1 MNEYNNMATE
11 NTINRQ
17 FLDYEGLSTFWKGI
31 KDKFVGID
39 SFESLS
45 STVDGFADSLEAQRE
60 LLNTINTY
68 VEKLSPLQAKD
79 ENELQSKGNS
89 ALLGSIIYLK
99 QTNDSTNWPVGPYMV
114 IAAGNLKYINLT
126 TVEGE
131 VDTEQIV
138 SMIEGLSQTIT
149 AYGDRLDNLENSL
162 ENRPAGIS
170 YEIVDNLPSS
180 GSIKAGT
187 MYFVKDSNTD
197 TYTEYM
203 GINISGNT
211 NALEKIGVGIDD
223 VKTYVNGLLEPIN
236 TQINTLSSSIANIN
250 DNFEN
255 RSKTI
260 ILNELTNGSNES
272 IGGQIRIT
280 DTQINNLLK
289 S

>member
-45 STVDGFADSLEAQRE
+45 STVDGFADSLDAQGE
-60 LLNTINTY
+60 LLNKINTC
-68 VEKLSPLQAKD
+68 VEKLSPLQANN

-187 MYFVKDSNTD
+187 MYFVKDSNAE
-197 TYTEYM
+197 TYTEYI

-211 NALEKIGVGIDD
+211 NALEKIGVGISD
-223 VKTYVNGLLEPIN
+223 VETYVNGLLEPI
-236 TQINTLSSSIANIN
+236 TEQINTLSSNIANID
-250 DNFEN
+250 DNFED
-255 RSKTI
+255 RSKSI

-272 IGGQIRIT
+272 IGGKIRIT
-280 DTQINNLLK
+280 EAQINNLLK